1 MHRLIL
7 NGAKGLFRN
16 QAVPKKFTAQMAT
29 AVTPPDNGI
38 EVFVDGKAVR
48 VPAGSTVLQACA
60 EAGSEI
66 PRFCYH
72 ERLSIAGNC
81 RMCLVEIEKMPKAQ
95 ASCAMPATNGMRILT
110 DSEKTKKAREGV
122 MEFLLVN
129 HPLDCPVCDQ
139 GGECDLQ
146 DQAMAFGSDRSRFTD
161 SMFEGKRATEDK
173 DLGPIIKTTM
183 NRCIHCTRCVRFA
196 SEVAGVED
204 LGTTGRGGDMQ
215 IGTYIEKLFA
225 SELSG
230 NVVDLCPVGALTS
243 KPYAFTARPWE
254 LRKIDSI
261 DIMDA
266 LGSNIVVHQRAGEVM
281 RIQPRINEDI
291 NEEWINDKTR
301 FAYDGLRRQRLVTPM
316 IRGSDNMLKPCD
328 WDDAFYAI
336 ADKLSTTSASDIAAV
351 AGGLVDAEALVA
363 LKDLM
368 NKVGTESVC
377 TEEVFPTAGA
387 GSDLRHNYLL
397 NSGIA
402 SVEDADLVILVGT
415 NPRFEAPLFNTRL
428 RKSMINN
435 ELRIAVLGT
444 QVDLTYEY
452 DYLGDSANVLEEL
465 LQGTHAYNK
474 LIAKAKN
481 PMIVVGSG
489 ALQRADNSALF
500 SLTSRLAQKVREQ
513 SGAPADWRVFNV
525 LHRAASQVGALDIG
539 YKAGVEAVKAQKPK
553 VLYMLGADEG
563 NLSRS
568 DLPKDAF
575 VIYQGHHGDVGAEMA
590 DVVLPGA
597 AYTEKNATYVNT
609 EGRSQLTQLA
619 VAPPGKAKEDWQIL
633 RALSEVIG
641 SPLPYNELHE
651 VRARM
656 TEVSPTL
663 TQYNVL
669 EPANFIKA
677 NIELTQASTAKLSSE
692 PLKAFQTELSQFYMT
707 NPVARASSTMAKCV
721 KSFEQKKNQQKQAAS
736 AAN

>member
-1 MHRLIL
+1 
-7 NGAKGLFRN
+7 
-16 QAVPKKFTAQMAT
+16 
-29 AVTPPDNGI
+29 
-38 EVFVDGKAVR
+38 
-48 VPAGSTVLQACA
+48 
-60 EAGSEI
+60 
-66 PRFCYH
+66 
-72 ERLSIAGNC
+72 
-81 RMCLVEIEKMPKAQ
+81 
-95 ASCAMPATNGMRILT
+95 
-110 DSEKTKKAREGV
+110 
-122 MEFLLVN
+122 
-129 HPLDCPVCDQ
+129 
-139 GGECDLQ
+139 
-146 DQAMAFGSDRSRFTD
+146 
-161 SMFEGKRATEDK
+161 
-173 DLGPIIKTTM
+173 
-183 NRCIHCTRCVRFA
+183 
-196 SEVAGVED
+196 
-204 LGTTGRGGDMQ
+204 
-215 IGTYIEKLFA
+215 
-225 SELSG
+225 
-230 NVVDLCPVGALTS
+230 
-243 KPYAFTARPWE
+243 
-254 LRKIDSI
+254 
-261 DIMDA
+261 
-266 LGSNIVVHQRAGEVM
+266 
-281 RIQPRINEDI
+281 
-291 NEEWINDKTR
+291 
-301 FAYDGLRRQRLVTPM
+301 
-316 IRGSDNMLKPCD
+316 
-328 WDDAFYAI
+328 
-336 ADKLSTTSASDIAAV
+336 
-351 AGGLVDAEALVA
+351 
-363 LKDLM
+363 
-368 NKVGTESVC
+368 
-377 TEEVFPTAGA
+377 
-387 GSDLRHNYLL
+387 
-397 NSGIA
+397 
-402 SVEDADLVILVGT
+402 
-415 NPRFEAPLFNTRL
+415 
-428 RKSMINN
+428 
-435 ELRIAVLGT
+435 
-444 QVDLTYEY
+444 
-452 DYLGDSANVLEEL
+452 LGDSVNVLEEL

-539 YKAGVEAVKAQKPK
+539 YKAGVEAVRAQKPK

-677 NIELTQASTAKLSSE
+677 NIELTQASTTKLSSE

>member
-1 MHRLIL
+1 
-7 NGAKGLFRN
+7 
-16 QAVPKKFTAQMAT
+16 
-29 AVTPPDNGI
+29 
-38 EVFVDGKAVR
+38 
-48 VPAGSTVLQACA
+48 
-60 EAGSEI
+60 
-66 PRFCYH
+66 
-72 ERLSIAGNC
+72 
-81 RMCLVEIEKMPKAQ
+81 
-95 ASCAMPATNGMRILT
+95 
-110 DSEKTKKAREGV
+110 
-122 MEFLLVN
+122 
-129 HPLDCPVCDQ
+129 
-139 GGECDLQ
+139 
-146 DQAMAFGSDRSRFTD
+146 
-161 SMFEGKRATEDK
+161 
-173 DLGPIIKTTM
+173 
-183 NRCIHCTRCVRFA
+183 
-196 SEVAGVED
+196 
-204 LGTTGRGGDMQ
+204 
-215 IGTYIEKLFA
+215 
-225 SELSG
+225 
-230 NVVDLCPVGALTS
+230 
-243 KPYAFTARPWE
+243 
-254 LRKIDSI
+254 
-261 DIMDA
+261 
-266 LGSNIVVHQRAGEVM
+266 
-281 RIQPRINEDI
+281 
-291 NEEWINDKTR
+291 
-301 FAYDGLRRQRLVTPM
+301 
-316 IRGSDNMLKPCD
+316 MLKPCD

-500 SLTSRLAQKVREQ
+500 SLTSRLAQKVSEQ

-539 YKAGVEAVKAQKPK
+539 YKAGVEAVRAQKPK